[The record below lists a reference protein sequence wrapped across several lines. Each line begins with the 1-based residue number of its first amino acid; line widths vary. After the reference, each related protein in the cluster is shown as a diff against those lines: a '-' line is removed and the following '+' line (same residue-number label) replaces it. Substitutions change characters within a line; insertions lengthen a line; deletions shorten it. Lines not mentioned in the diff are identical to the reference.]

1 MRSQQPTSISPQ
13 VDTRHDTR
21 QTADIDASDAAGEGG
36 EEDHAPEVQ
45 TEEETAERGEE
56 ETAREEEE
64 AMCE

>member
-1 MRSQQPTSISPQ
+1 MRSQWPSSISPQ
-13 VDTRHDTR
+13 THTRHDNR

-56 ETAREEEE
+56 ETARDEEEE
-64 AMCE
+64 MCE